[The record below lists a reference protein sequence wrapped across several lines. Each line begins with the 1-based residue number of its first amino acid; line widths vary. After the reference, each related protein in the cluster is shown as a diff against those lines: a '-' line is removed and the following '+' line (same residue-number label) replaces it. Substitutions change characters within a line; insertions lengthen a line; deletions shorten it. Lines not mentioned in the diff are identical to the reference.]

1 MLHLKLDD
9 TVRYVN
15 DTAQKVEFT
24 AERIFNDLTKAN
36 EAIMESFKELEAKQ
50 CADRVAMNMNAE
62 HMQEQ
67 QLELESHKHCTKQ
80 TFAKQLADYNRKIT
94 SLKLQQEITQIK
106 VAQKLTDE
114 FQYLN
119 RRLRQ
124 KLLYQIGLTDDPW

>member
-1 MLHLKLDD
+1 M
-9 TVRYVN
+9 
-15 DTAQKVEFT
+15 
-24 AERIFNDLTKAN
+24 TKAN

-50 CADRVAMNMNAE
+50 CADRVAMNLNAE

-67 QLELESHKHCTKQ
+67 QLELESHKLYTRQ

>member
-1 MLHLKLDD
+1 M
-9 TVRYVN
+9 N

-24 AERIFNDLTKAN
+24 ADRIFNDLTKAN
-36 EAIMESFKELEAKQ
+36 ETIMESFKELEAKQ
-50 CADRVAMNMNAE
+50 CADRVAMNLHAE

-67 QLELESHKHCTKQ
+67 QLELESHKLHAKQ

-106 VAQKLTDE
+106 VVQKLTDE